1 MDKLRLSRN
10 CFIQRI
16 SDSRCTLDKS
26 NRVRSLKR
34 EASWKGDR
42 FSITVGRDTSIIP
55 TSSPVVAADRLVRG
69 RLRTIQR
76 RKQEEVRDGLNN
88 DSVGTWWDG
97 VCQSTVRHLASALY
111 L

>member
-42 FSITVGRDTSIIP
+42 FSITTNEQE
-55 TSSPVVAADRLVRG
+55 RLFT
-69 RLRTIQR
+69 LR
-76 RKQEEVRDGLNN
+76 
-88 DSVGTWWDG
+88 
-97 VCQSTVRHLASALY
+97 ASGKIGDAQ
-111 L
+111 

>member
-1 MDKLRLSRN
+1 M
-10 CFIQRI
+10 
-16 SDSRCTLDKS
+16 
-26 NRVRSLKR
+26 
-34 EASWKGDR
+34 
-42 FSITVGRDTSIIP
+42 
-55 TSSPVVAADRLVRG
+55 VAADRLVRV
-69 RLRTIQR
+69 RWRTIQR